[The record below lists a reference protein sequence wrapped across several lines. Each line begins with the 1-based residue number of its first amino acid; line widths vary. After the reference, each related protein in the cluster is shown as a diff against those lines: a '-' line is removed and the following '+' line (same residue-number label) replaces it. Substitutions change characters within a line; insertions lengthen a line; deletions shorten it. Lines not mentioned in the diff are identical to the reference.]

1 MVRLALG
8 VVFFLVAT
16 PALADPCKAIPDKGP
31 RPAWAR
37 AGHVVTGP
45 VHYIVDG
52 DGLCIGPS
60 SDPATWVEIRLAD
73 LYAPELREPGGAA
86 AKAALVRATH
96 NRTLTCTAVKGDN
109 GRVVSYD
116 RLIATCRV
124 GRLGLAELM
133 RRQGVAEGGR
143 GFSGR

>member
-1 MVRLALG
+1 MGWLAFGILLA
-8 VVFFLVAT
+8 LVAT

-37 AGHVVTGP
+37 AGHVVTGQ
-45 VHYIVDG
+45 VRYIVDG
-52 DGLCIGPS
+52 DGLCVGPTT
-60 SDPATWVEIRLAD
+60 DPATWVEIRLAD
-73 LYAPELREPGGAA
+73 LYAPELREPGGAR
-86 AKAALVRATH
+86 AKGALDRATRG
-96 NRTLTCTAVKGDN
+96 RTLVCTAVKGDH

-124 GRLGLAELM
+124 SGQSLAEMM
-133 RRQGVAEGGR
+133 RRNGVAEGGR

>member
-1 MVRLALG
+1 MVRFALG
-8 VVFFLVAT
+8 AVVFLVAT

-37 AGHVVTGP
+37 AGHVVTGS
-45 VHYIVDG
+45 VRYVVDG
-52 DGLCIGPS
+52 DGLCVGPT
-60 SDPATWVEIRLAD
+60 SDPRSWVEIRLAD

-86 AKAALVRATH
+86 AKAALVSITRG
-96 NRTLTCTAVKGDN
+96 RTLSCTAVKGEQ

-124 GRLGLAELM
+124 GGAGLAELM